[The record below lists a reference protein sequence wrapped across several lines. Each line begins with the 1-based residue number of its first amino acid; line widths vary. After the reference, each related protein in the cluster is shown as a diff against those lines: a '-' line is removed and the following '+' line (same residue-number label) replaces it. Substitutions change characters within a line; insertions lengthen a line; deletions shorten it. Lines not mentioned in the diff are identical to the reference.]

1 MGLGDWI
8 MATSQVREINERTGK
23 RVVVVDRLN
32 RPRWSEAFENNP
44 RISRVHTPDTERLLN
59 AGGARPYIRAKT
71 DRQWQ
76 WRRWDIKPGELW
88 LNQSEREFGLP
99 FKDKVVIEPKTKDPN
114 SNKAWI
120 AERWQTLVDR
130 FPPGTFVQMG
140 SDPSGRL
147 VGATYIVTT
156 VRQAFGLL
164 AAARAFVGTEGA
176 LHHAAAA
183 FNKPSVVLW
192 SEFISPIFTGYDNQ
206 INIRRA
212 ADVCGRRVPCAS
224 CKDSMAAIT
233 VDEVE
238 QALRGVL

>member
-8 MATSQVREINERTGK
+8 MATSQVRELNERTGK

-44 RISRVHTPDTERLLN
+44 RIARTHEPDTERLLN

-71 DRQWQ
+71 EQQWM
-76 WRRWDIKPGELW
+76 WRRWDIHPGELW
-88 LNQSEREFGLP
+88 LTDREREFGRP
-99 FKDKVVIEPKTKDPN
+99 YDGCVVIEPKTKDPK
-114 SNKAWI
+114 SNKAWF
-120 AERWQTLVDR
+120 ADRWQALVNR

-140 SDPSGRL
+140 ADVSGPL
-147 VGATYIVTT
+147 AGVTYVQTT

-164 AAARAFVGTEGA
+164 SAARAFVGTEGA

-183 FNKPSVVLW
+183 LKTPAVVLW
-192 SEFISPIFTGYDNQ
+192 SEFISPSFTGYTEQ
-206 INIRRA
+206 VNIRHA
-212 ADVCGRRVPCAS
+212 GGACGQRIPCAS
-224 CKDSMAAIT
+224 CRASMEAIK

-238 QALRGVL
+238 SALRRLL